1 VLDDVIPVLACPLCG
16 RAIARS
22 GGAVRCSGGG
32 HAFDVARQ
40 GYVNLLPGDARPGTA
55 DTAEMVAARERFL
68 AGGYY
73 AGLAALVAERAAA
86 AWAPG
91 GGCVVDA
98 GAGTGYLLARVL
110 DALPGGPAGL
120 ALDLSTHAARRA
132 ARAHP
137 RIGAVVTDTW
147 QRFPVRDGVAGLVLN
162 AFAPRNG
169 PELRRVLRDDGALL
183 VVTPAPDHLGEL
195 VAALGLLTVDARK
208 PERLAGTLDRWFTL
222 DGTAGYSARLR
233 LDADTVRAVVAMGPS
248 ARHGA
253 GPDRE
258 AALAALPDPVTVT
271 AAVTVS
277 AYRPK

>member
-1 VLDDVIPVLACPLCG
+1 MLDDVIPVLACPLCG
-16 RAIARS
+16 RAMARS

-40 GYVNLLPGDARPGTA
+40 GYVNLLPGGARPGTA
-55 DTAEMVAARERFL
+55 DTAAMVEARERFL
-68 AGGYY
+68 AGGHY

-86 AWAPG
+86 VWAG

-98 GAGTGYLLARVL
+98 GAGTGYLLAHVL

-120 ALDLSTHAARRA
+120 ALDLSTYAARRA
-132 ARAHP
+132 ARAHR
-137 RIGAVVTDTW
+137 RIGAVVADTW
-147 QRFPVRDGVAGLVLN
+147 RPYPVRDGVAGLVLN

-195 VAALGLLTVDARK
+195 VSRLGLLTVDARK
-208 PERLAGTLDRWFTL
+208 PERLAGTLDRWFAL
-222 DGTAGYSARLR
+222 DGAADYTATLR
-233 LDADTVRAVVAMGPS
+233 LDRPAVRAVVDMGPS
-248 ARHGA
+248 ARHGG

-271 AAVTVS
+271 VAVTVS